1 MFNMQNKKNKKIMA
15 AVIVGVLVVAMVV
28 PLILAYVV

>member
-15 AVIVGVLVVAMVV
+15 AVIVGILVVAMVV
-28 PLILAYVV
+28 PLILAYTI